1 MEKSVL
7 ELSMTPG
14 DGDHCMQ
21 CGRALTSDERGLHKK
36 MINRGSVQF
45 LCITC
50 LAEYYSTTEAA
61 MEERIRH
68 FRAQGCLLFQ

>member
-1 MEKSVL
+1 
-7 ELSMTPG
+7 
-14 DGDHCMQ
+14 MQ
-21 CGRALTSDERGLHKK
+21 CGRSLTSDERGLHKK

-50 LAEYYSTTEAA
+50 LAEYYSTTEEA